1 MNIVVLLVAGLTV
14 LSATSLAV
22 VAHWGRLR
30 AERSRHEVLD
40 DLWHEN
46 STIYRE
52 LLWLGQQN
60 QSLQR
65 RVRDLEFARYGSLEV
80 DGDAA
85 EDMPGLR
92 LADPWSGA
100 TH

>member
-1 MNIVVLLVAGLTV
+1 VNIVVLLVAGLTV
-14 LSATSLAV
+14 LSATSLALLV
-22 VAHWGRLR
+22 HWGRLR
-30 AERSRHEVLD
+30 PERSAREALD

-65 RVRDLEFARYGSLEV
+65 RVRDLEFARYGSPEL
-80 DGDAA
+80 DGDVA
-85 EDMPGLR
+85 EDLPRLR

-100 TH
+100 TR

>member
-1 MNIVVLLVAGLTV
+1 VNIVVLLVAGLTV
-14 LSATSLAV
+14 LAAAALALLV
-22 VAHWGRLR
+22 QWGWLR
-30 AERSRHEVLD
+30 ADRSTREAVD

-65 RVRDLEFARYGSLEV
+65 RVRDLEFARYGSPEP
-80 DGDAA
+80 DADAA
-85 EDMPGLR
+85 DDMPRLR
-92 LADPWSGA
+92 VADPWSGV
-100 TH
+100 TR